1 MDVIRPWTSNIY
13 SSTNSATFRTLH
25 ARARRK
31 GFVVSGV
38 DKCRRKTDDC
48 QCRIG
53 RTTTR
58 AAGEILRLNWT
69 VCLRNG
75 DLNKSRFSHGLTDK
89 SSKPLFISFGSRRL
103 VNYFAAFGAMASRF
117 STRRARAPC
126 GLRGVMRP

>member
-1 MDVIRPWTSNIY
+1 MPGPAERVLSCPEWTS
-13 SSTNSATFRTLH
+13 AGEKRTT
-25 ARARRK
+25 AS
-31 GFVVSGV
+31 V
-38 DKCRRKTDDC
+38 
-48 QCRIG
+48 
-53 RTTTR
+53 RTTTG
-58 AAGEILRLNWT
+58 AAEEILRLNWT

-89 SSKPLFISFGSRRL
+89 FSKPLFISFGSRRL